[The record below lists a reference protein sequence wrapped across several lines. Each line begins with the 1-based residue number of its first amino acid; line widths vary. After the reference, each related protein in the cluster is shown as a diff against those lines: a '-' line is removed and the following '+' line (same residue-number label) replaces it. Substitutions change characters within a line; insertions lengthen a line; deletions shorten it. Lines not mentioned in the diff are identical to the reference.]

1 MALRPRHR
9 AAPALNVPRR
19 PPATRP
25 PAARWGPLALALVLL
40 AGCASGPPPPD
51 WQLQAQ
57 GAAARATEAW
67 LDGFDAVAEVDFRR
81 AQRELARTGRPE
93 ALARLALL
101 RCAARVAALDLAPC
115 DWPGLDEAHVAHDLG
130 APERAYARYLAGRAT
145 PDDAPAL
152 PQVHRPWVAEG
163 GAAQAA
169 ARLAAI
175 EAPLSR
181 LVVASVLVRR
191 GLADD
196 AVVQV
201 AVDTAAAQGWR
212 RALAA
217 WLGHARDRA
226 TQAGDAEAAARHARR
241 LQLVAPEGAR

>member
-1 MALRPRHR
+1 MNVPSLLTRPRCG
-9 AAPALNVPRR
+9 A
-19 PPATRP
+19 
-25 PAARWGPLALALVLL
+25 LALAAVLL
-40 AGCASGPPPPD
+40 VGCASSPPPPD
-51 WQLQAQ
+51 WQLQAK
-57 GAAARATEAW
+57 GAAERATVAW
-67 LDGFDAVAEVDFRR
+67 LDGFEAVAQIDFQR

-101 RCAARVAALDLAPC
+101 RCAVRVAALDLAPC
-115 DWPGLDEAHVAHDLG
+115 DWPGLAEAHVAHDLG
-130 APERAYARYLAGRAT
+130 PAEQAYARYLAGQAT
-145 PDDAPAL
+145 PADAPAL
-152 PQVHRPWVAEG
+152 PEVHRAWVAEG
-163 GAAQAA
+163 GTAQAA
-169 ARLAAI
+169 ARLAAV

-181 LVVASVLVRR
+181 LVVAGVLVRR

-241 LQLVAPEGAR
+241 LQLVAPGVAR